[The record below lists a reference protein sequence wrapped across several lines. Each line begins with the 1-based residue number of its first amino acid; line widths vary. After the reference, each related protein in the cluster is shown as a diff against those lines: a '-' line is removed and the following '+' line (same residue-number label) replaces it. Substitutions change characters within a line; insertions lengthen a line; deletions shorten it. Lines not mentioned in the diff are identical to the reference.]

1 MPMPKSMQRPNLP
14 NLTNLTMKKLVA
26 LLLLP
31 ALMLAGEIN
40 PKTVIKEVTVYLSGA
55 RVTAESGVTLPAG
68 VSEVRLTGLSPQIDQ
83 NSIQVSGLKNVSVL
97 SINYTV
103 NNVAKKL
110 DSEKI
115 KALEAEL
122 QQINRE
128 YSQIQNII
136 KGLTNEEALMTNNI
150 KIKGDDQNL
159 TVEQIAAYSK
169 YYRERITAIQNEV
182 YDNNL
187 KLGKIQQQSADTSA
201 ELRKLQGGSNEQRGE
216 ILLKLDALA
225 AVTITLITKYNVSS
239 AGWFA
244 LYDIKTEGI
253 KEPLDIFY
261 NAHVYQNTGENW
273 DDVKI
278 TLSTGDPNANN
289 IKPAVQPHYLN
300 FVNSYATTTATS
312 NYNYKYNPT
321 IKTVT
326 GVVFDENGLPLPGAN
341 VYESGTSR
349 GVATDIDGRYTLAI
363 TSGQK
368 LAYSYIGYVSQELP
382 IYAQQMNVTLA
393 ADQQQLDEVVVIGY
407 GRSSNDDSEYS
418 TASATTV
425 KKEEITTST
434 GDVKEMGI
442 AHTTF
447 KITKSYSIPSTT
459 EVTVIA
465 IDKFELPAE
474 YEYFTAPLINENV
487 FLTAKVKDWEK
498 YDILPGE
505 ANVYFEGS
513 YAGKTFIDPNLTT
526 EDLTVSLGTDPT
538 IIVERKEID
547 DTKAKSFLGGNRIVS
562 KNYEISIRNNKAT
575 DVSLVVMDRIP
586 VSQNKAIKVDEVKTG
601 GAEYDE
607 KKGLLTW
614 KVSLKAKES
623 IKKQLSYEVRYPKEK
638 KVNMN

>member
-1 MPMPKSMQRPNLP
+1 
-14 NLTNLTMKKLVA
+14 MKKLVA

>member
-1 MPMPKSMQRPNLP
+1 
-14 NLTNLTMKKLVA
+14 MKKILA

-31 ALMLAGEIN
+31 ALVLAGEIN

-55 RVTAESGVTLPAG
+55 RVTAESVLTLPAG

-115 KALEAEL
+115 KVLEAEVAAL
-122 QQINRE
+122 SRE
-128 YSQIQNII
+128 YAQIQNII
-136 KGLTNEEALMTNNI
+136 KGLSNEEALMTSNI

-159 TVEQIAAYSK
+159 TVEQITAYSK
-169 YYRERITAIQNEV
+169 YYRERITAIQTEI
-182 YDNNL
+182 YDNNI
-187 KLGKIQQQSADTSA
+187 KVQ
-201 ELRKLQGGSNEQRGE
+201 KLQQRVADVNSELYKLKGGSNEQRGE
-216 ILLKLDALA
+216 ILLKLDAQA
-225 AVTITLITKYNVSS
+225 AASITLITKYNVSS

-253 KEPLDIFY
+253 KQPLDIFY
-261 NAHVYQNTGENW
+261 NAHVYQNSGENW

-278 TLSTGDPNANN
+278 TLSTGDPNTNS

-300 FVNSYATTTATS
+300 FVNNYTTTTATS

-321 IKTVT
+321 IKTIT
-326 GVVFDENGLPLPGAN
+326 GVVFDDSGLPLPGAN
-341 VYESGTSR
+341 VIEVGTNR
-349 GVATDIDGRYTLAI
+349 GVATDIDGRYTMAI
-363 TSGQK
+363 SSGK
-368 LAYSYIGYVSQELP
+368 AISYSSIGFISQELP
-382 IYAQQMNVTLA
+382 IYAQQMNVSLR
-393 ADQQQLDEVVVIGY
+393 ADQQQLDEVVVVGY
-407 GRSSNDDSEYS
+407 GRTDDDADYSAASE
-418 TASATTV
+418 TTV

-498 YDILPGE
+498 YDILAGE

-526 EDLTVSLGTDPT
+526 EDLTVSLGTDPS

-547 DTKAKSFLGGNRIVS
+547 DTKAKSFLGSNRIVF

-575 DVSLVVMDRIP
+575 DVSLVLMDRIP

-601 GAEYDE
+601 DAEYDE

-614 KVSLKAKES
+614 KLTLKAKES
-623 IKKQLSYEVRYPKEK
+623 VKKQLSYEVRYPKEK

>member
-1 MPMPKSMQRPNLP
+1 
-14 NLTNLTMKKLVA
+14 MKKLLA

-31 ALMLAGEIN
+31 ALVLAGEIN

-55 RVTAESGVTLPAG
+55 RVTAESVVTLPAG

-115 KALEAEL
+115 TALEAQL
-122 QQINRE
+122 AALSRD
-128 YSQIQNII
+128 YAQIQNII
-136 KGLTNEEALMTNNI
+136 KGLSNEESLMTNNI

-169 YYRERITAIQNEV
+169 YYRERITAIQTEI
-182 YDNNL
+182 YDNNI
-187 KLGKIQQQSADTSA
+187 KAQ
-201 ELRKLQGGSNEQRGE
+201 KLQKQVNDINSELYKLKGGSNEQRGE
-216 ILLKLDALA
+216 ILLKLDAQGA
-225 AVTITLITKYNVSS
+225 AGITLVTKYNVSS

-253 KEPLDIFY
+253 KAPLDIFY

-278 TLSTGDPNANN
+278 TLSTGDPNANSL
-289 IKPAVQPHYLN
+289 KPAVQPHYLN
-300 FVNSYATTTATS
+300 FVNSYTTTTATS

-321 IKTVT
+321 IKSVT
-326 GVVFDENGLPLPGAN
+326 GVVFDEAGLPLPGATVN
-341 VYESGTSR
+341 ESGTSS
-349 GVATDIDGRYTLAI
+349 GVSTDIDGRYTI
-363 TSGQK
+363 TISGSK
-368 LAYSYIGYVSQELP
+368 ALTYNYIGFISQELP
-382 IYAQQMNVTLA
+382 IYAQQMNVTLQP
-393 ADQQQLDEVVVIGY
+393 DQQQLEEVVIAGY
-407 GRSSNDDSEYS
+407 RTQTRDGDYDSEKEYEQPK
-418 TASATTV
+418 
-425 KKEEITTST
+425 KKEEVATAT

-447 KITKSYSIPSTT
+447 KITKQYSIPSTT

-498 YDILPGE
+498 YDILAGE

-513 YAGKTFIDPNLTT
+513 YAGKTFLDPNLTT
-526 EDLTVSLGTDPT
+526 EDLTVSLGTDPS

-547 DTKAKSFLGGNRIVS
+547 DTKAKSFLGGTRIVA
-562 KNYEISIRNNKAT
+562 KNYEINIRNNKAT
-575 DVSLVVMDRIP
+575 DVSLVLIDRIP
-586 VSQNKAIKVDEVKTG
+586 VSQNKAIKVEEVNTG

-614 KVSLKAKES
+614 KLTLKAKES
-623 IKKQLSYEVRYPKEK
+623 IKKQLNYEVRYPKEK